1 MTDEQQT
8 FYYLGVALAIGLLIG
23 LERGWKLRE
32 EQEGQRV
39 AGVRTYGLI
48 GLLGGTSA
56 LLAEQL
62 GPLIMGLMLLG
73 LTGALTAVYVVNAS
87 QDESDV
93 GITSLM
99 AALLSFVFGALAGF
113 GEVAIAGAAAVI
125 TTLLLGYK
133 SLLHQWVSNLKGKEL
148 RAGLKLLLISVVLLP
163 ILPNQ
168 GYGPWQA
175 LNPYEIWWMVVLVA
189 TISFVGYFAIKF
201 GGAHKGTVFTGL
213 FGGLA
218 SSTATTLHFSR
229 VARTDTA
236 LAPMLAT
243 GILLACGTM
252 FPRMLLIAAV
262 LNGQLFQPLLL
273 PALVMAMLVYAPA
286 LYYWW
291 SMRAVKYDATA
302 TLSNPLEIRTALSF
316 GALLA
321 LVMLLGKALQAWLGE
336 AGVLMLATASGVADV
351 DAITLSLARMSQDEL
366 ATRVAVMGIVIAAAV
381 NSLVKG
387 GMATVIGGREV
398 GLRVGVPLLTSVVAG
413 LLLAWFL
420 IW

>member
-1 MTDEQQT
+1 
-8 FYYLGVALAIGLLIG
+8 
-23 LERGWKLRE
+23 
-32 EQEGQRV
+32 
-39 AGVRTYGLI
+39 
-48 GLLGGTSA
+48 
-56 LLAEQL
+56 
-62 GPLIMGLMLLG
+62 
-73 LTGALTAVYVVNAS
+73 
-87 QDESDV
+87 
-93 GITSLM
+93 
-99 AALLSFVFGALAGF
+99 
-113 GEVAIAGAAAVI
+113 
-125 TTLLLGYK
+125 
-133 SLLHQWVSNLKGKEL
+133 
-148 RAGLKLLLISVVLLP
+148 
-163 ILPNQ
+163 
-168 GYGPWQA
+168 
-175 LNPYEIWWMVVLVA
+175 
-189 TISFVGYFAIKF
+189 
-201 GGAHKGTVFTGL
+201 
-213 FGGLA
+213 
-218 SSTATTLHFSR
+218 
-229 VARTDTA
+229 
-236 LAPMLAT
+236 
-243 GILLACGTM
+243 
-252 FPRMLLIAAV
+252 V